1 MQSATQ
7 APGER
12 ELVEATLEGRI
23 EAFGELVERHRPSV
37 QRLAERIVGSREEGE
52 DVTQDAFLNA
62 FNRLDSLQNRAG
74 FKSWLMQIAYNR
86 ALSVSDRRRRS
97 PVALDPEGEVDAIA
111 ADPEAN
117 ARKAP
122 ARELEEGE
130 RRRRMAAKI
139 ALISAANRGPLVL
152 RDVEGYSYEEI
163 AELTD
168 SPAGSVKGRIHRAR
182 KQLIELLRNN
192 TYDWELPDDR

>member
-1 MQSATQ
+1 MQSTTQ
-7 APGER
+7 ASGDR

-23 EAFGELVERHRPSV
+23 EAFGELVERHRSSV
-37 QRLAERIVGSREEGE
+37 QRLAERIVGSRAEGE

-62 FNRLDSLQNRAG
+62 FNRLGSLKNPDG
-74 FKSWLMQIAYNR
+74 FKPWLMQITYNR

-97 PVALDPEGEVDAIA
+97 PVVLDPSGEVDSIA
-111 ADPEAN
+111 EDPAVPQ
-117 ARKAP
+117 KTP

-130 RRRRMAAKI
+130 RRQRMAAKI
-139 ALISAANRGPLVL
+139 ALISPANRGPLVL

-163 AELTD
+163 AELTN